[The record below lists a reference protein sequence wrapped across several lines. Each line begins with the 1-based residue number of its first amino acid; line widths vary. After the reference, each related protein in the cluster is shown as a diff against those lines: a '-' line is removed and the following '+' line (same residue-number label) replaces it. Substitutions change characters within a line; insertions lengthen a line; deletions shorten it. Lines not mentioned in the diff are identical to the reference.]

1 MSIGPY
7 ASSIRV
13 LIFASLINPTVV
25 RGDTRTEW
33 CGLGRRNID
42 VIFVDTGAA
51 EPTSV
56 RVSSDIL
63 TSLVGTAV
71 AVISTDGE

>member
-33 CGLGRRNID
+33 CRLGRRNID